1 METHTVRIQ
10 KYLSECGFCSRRK
23 AEELIRNGKVSVNG
37 RAATL
42 GDKIDP
48 KKDLVTVSGQRVRNE
63 STHRYILLHKPRG
76 FVTTM
81 DDELGRK
88 CVAALVADV
97 GQRVYPIGRLDKNS
111 EGLLL
116 LTNDG
121 AFANALMHPTH
132 AIPKIYRVTVRPGI
146 KDEQITALMTGVLID
161 GKTTA
166 PADVRVVTKE
176 PDRVVLEIV
185 LREGRNRQIR
195 KMCEALNLEV
205 ARLKRVAEGTLKLGM
220 LPQGKW
226 RDLTKDEVDK
236 LYAAASKKPRS

>member
-1 METHTVRIQ
+1 
-10 KYLSECGFCSRRK
+10 
-23 AEELIRNGKVSVNG
+23 
-37 RAATL
+37 
-42 GDKIDP
+42 
-48 KKDLVTVSGQRVRNE
+48 
-63 STHRYILLHKPRG
+63 
-76 FVTTM
+76 M

-121 AFANALMHPTH
+121 ALANALMHPTH

-166 PADVRVVTKE
+166 PADVRVVTRSRTVWSSRSFCAKA
-176 PDRVVLEIV
+176 EIGKFEKCV
-185 LREGRNRQIR
+185 
-195 KMCEALNLEV
+195 K
-205 ARLKRVAEGTLKLGM
+205 RLI
-220 LPQGKW
+220 
-226 RDLTKDEVDK
+226 
-236 LYAAASKKPRS
+236 